1 MMIKDQ
7 TNSTTVGRRPMSTS
21 AIIFLFAAAHA
32 VVAVAG
38 RALNYYDDVPLTLLT
53 ISMVLIISIRHRL
66 QLELTVIITLFASF
80 VGFLTGIY
88 GALALRTI
96 LRNDYLAP
104 ALTTFII
111 TEIVGWSAYTIARR
125 RGNDLS
131 KPEQWTPPVR
141 YIILI
146 TSFILI
152 LRLGYILIL
161 RRLFVSEESLY
172 PELSRLFSNTF
183 ALLLLISG
191 NLICIHLYHRS
202 RERTGFRWHYPL
214 RVAATLVGLS
224 LLTSLCVVYGPSS
237 HVVAARP
244 TDSFFRMV
252 ILVLLICIA
261 TYAFLSLGYY
271 MVASYRELKHE
282 RKKRHLAQYQYSK
295 FKQQI
300 NPHFLFNSLNILDV
314 LVQEGEQ
321 ERASTFVRKLAG
333 MYRYMLRNEE
343 ETLVTLREEM
353 EFAEMYVD
361 LIKERFTDGLDIRC
375 SIPENAYSRLVVPC
389 SVQQL
394 VENATKHNIVSS
406 DEPLHIRITATEAW
420 VAVEN
425 NLQPRISQR
434 GGSTH
439 LGLKNIQQQYL
450 DIASRRIAVERNA
463 GTFRVELPLLK
474 PSKP

>member
-1 MMIKDQ
+1 MLAEQ
-7 TNSTTVGRRPMSTS
+7 TNSTTVGRHPMSTS
-21 AIIFLFAAAHA
+21 AIIFLFALAHA

-53 ISMVLIISIRHRL
+53 ISMVVIISIRHRL

-111 TEIVGWSAYTIARR
+111 TELVGWSAYTIARR
-125 RGNDLS
+125 RGNDDK
-131 KPEQWTPPVR
+131 KPGQWTPPAR
-141 YIILI
+141 YVILI
-146 TSFILI
+146 TSFILVI
-152 LRLGYILIL
+152 RLGYILIL
-161 RRLFVSEESLY
+161 RRLFDSEESLY

-191 NLICIHLYHRS
+191 NLICIHLYDRS
-202 RERTGFRWHYPL
+202 KGRTGPRWHYPL
-214 RVAATLVGLS
+214 WVIATLAGISV
-224 LLTSLCVVYGPSS
+224 LTSLCVVYGPSS
-237 HVVAARP
+237 HLIAARP
-244 TDSFFRMV
+244 TDSFFRLL

-261 TYAFLSLGYY
+261 TFAFLSLGYY
-271 MVASYRELKHE
+271 VVASYRELKHE
-282 RKKRHLAQYQYSK
+282 RQKRHLAQYQYSK

-314 LVQEGEQ
+314 LVQEGEND
-321 ERASTFVRKLAG
+321 RASTFVRKLAG

-361 LIKERFTDGLDIRC
+361 LIKERFTDGLDIRYD
-375 SIPENAYSRLVVPC
+375 IPDDAYPKLVVPC

-406 DEPLHIRITATEAW
+406 DEPLHVRITATDTC

-434 GGSTH
+434 GSSTH
-439 LGLKNIQQQYL
+439 LGLKYIQQQYL
-450 DIASRRIAVERNA
+450 DIASRLIAVERDA
-463 GTFRVELPLLK
+463 GRFRVELPLLK